1 MITSSTGAIDKPI
14 DLAYTHYIH
23 VHPTSSAIM
32 LLTLRAS
39 SSRVAPVL
47 DAVRYMATATVQGSK
62 FAKTTGNPGKQSAE
76 SALASMLELRA
87 SVPVE
92 KSATAAA
99 AAKRKTAME
108 ALPSEIMATIHL
120 AKVPGRLSPGKKPL
134 GPTGELGSARV
145 IAWCH
150 NAGRMREGCG
160 A

>member
-1 MITSSTGAIDKPI
+1 
-14 DLAYTHYIH
+14 
-23 VHPTSSAIM
+23 M

-39 SSRVAPVL
+39 SSRVAPVV

-87 SVPVE
+87 TVPVE
-92 KSATAAA
+92 KSATAAAA

-120 AKVPGRLSPGKKPL
+120 AKVPGRLAPGKKPL
-134 GPTGELGSARV
+134 GPTGELGIKGITRCCLPS
-145 IAWCH
+145 
-150 NAGRMREGCG
+150 GGGC
-160 A
+160 